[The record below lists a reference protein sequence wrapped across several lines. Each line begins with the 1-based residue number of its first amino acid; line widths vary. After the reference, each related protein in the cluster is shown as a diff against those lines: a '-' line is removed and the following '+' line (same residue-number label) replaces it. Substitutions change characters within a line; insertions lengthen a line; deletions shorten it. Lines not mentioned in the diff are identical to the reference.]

1 MSKANE
7 FRTYAEECL
16 TWARAAET
24 PEKKEQYFAMATT
37 WMQAAMLQATKN
49 EQALQ
54 ELAPTEPTYGD
65 ARIIHVKPSL
75 ENYVPTDRET

>member
-16 TWARAAET
+16 TWACAAET

-54 ELAPTEPTYGD
+54 VGTNRTNLWRCAHYPRQTKFGKLRSD
-65 ARIIHVKPSL
+65 
-75 ENYVPTDRET
+75 